1 MNKHNDSQTPPS
13 KADENNKRYWLMAP
27 GAGAE
32 RWDEFHNE
40 KIAAI
45 GSSSDHIGD
54 IGRYESREQIEQL
67 GLGKH
72 DSLACWEFYHN
83 MKPGDI
89 IFVKKGRS
97 LIIGHGRVK
106 SDYRFEES
114 RPRYKHVRDVEWL
127 SKVDGVKVREKL
139 LAMKVLT
146 DITKFPSQVKE
157 IRDGLES
164 GGHVPIRPRDPIQ
177 DTGKDLFLRES
188 EIERLIALLR
198 RKKNLVLQGPPGTG
212 KTYLAQGLARR
223 LLVGE
228 KSENH
233 IETVQFH
240 QSYGYEDF
248 VQGYRPTGGGGFELK
263 DGPFLRFCE
272 RARSSPDCYF
282 VLVIDEI
289 NRGNLS
295 RIFGELLMLI
305 EADKRKPEWAV
316 QMAYSDE
323 DTTPFHIPPNL
334 YLIGTMNTA
343 DRSLALV
350 DYALRRRFV
359 FHTVEPAF
367 RNARFARHLEERSVP
382 EELRERIRNRLGAL
396 NETIR
401 KDQRLGGGFQIGHS
415 YFCDPPGELRNAEN
429 PSGWEEWYKDVI
441 RYEIEPLLAEYWFD
455 DSKKAKP
462 EVEKLLATPTDNAP

>member
-1 MNKHNDSQTPPS
+1 MTTQYQ
-13 KADENNKRYWLMAP
+13 DENDKRYWLMAP

-32 RWDEFHNE
+32 RWDEFYNE

-54 IGRYESREQIEQL
+54 IGRYESREQL
-67 GLGKH
+67 RLGKH
-72 DSLACWEFYHN
+72 VSLACWEFCYK

-89 IFVKKGRS
+89 IFVKKGLN

-114 RPRYKHVRDVEWL
+114 RPYFKHVRDVDWL
-127 SKVDGVKVREKL
+127 SKMDGVEAREKP
-139 LAMKVLT
+139 LAQKALT
-146 DITKFPSQVKE
+146 DITKYPSQVQE
-157 IRDGLES
+157 IWDALES
-164 GGHVPIRPRDPIQ
+164 GGQVPIRSRDPIQ
-177 DTGKDLFLRES
+177 DTGEDLFLPKD
-188 EIERLIALLR
+188 EIKRLIALLR
-198 RKKNLVLQGPPGTG
+198 RKKNLVLQGSPGTG

-248 VQGYRPTGGGGFELK
+248 VQGYRPTGDGGFELK

-272 RARSSPDCYF
+272 RAQSSPDCPF
-282 VLVIDEI
+282 VLVINEI

-334 YLIGTMNTA
+334 CLIGTMNTA

-359 FHTVEPAF
+359 FYTVEPAF
-367 RNARFARHLEERSVP
+367 GNGRFARHLKERGVP
-382 EELRERIRNRLGAL
+382 EKLQERIRNRLGAL
-396 NETIR
+396 NKTIR
-401 KDQRLGGGFQIGHS
+401 EDQRLGGGFQIGHS
-415 YFCDPPGELRNAEN
+415 YFCNPPTEDLI
-429 PSGWEEWYKDVI
+429 GWEGWYQDVI

-455 DSKKAKP
+455 DSEKAKT
-462 EVEKLLATPTDNAP
+462 EVKKLLATPADNAP